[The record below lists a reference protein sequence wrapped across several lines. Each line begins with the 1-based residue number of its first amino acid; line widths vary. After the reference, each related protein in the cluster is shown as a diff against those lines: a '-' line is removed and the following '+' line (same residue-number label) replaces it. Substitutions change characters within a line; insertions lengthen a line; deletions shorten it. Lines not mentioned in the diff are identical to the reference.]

1 MRRRAARIASP
12 GNARGFTLLEAIVA
26 MVVFTMG
33 AFALYG
39 WLSTN
44 MITLDRIHQRQQIDM
59 ATHSALDMIRRSNPM
74 ETPTG
79 RRELGDLTISW
90 TATLLEPIKSGADQ
104 GGGATLFVLGLYDLD
119 VRVHRDGRQV
129 QAFHVRQAGWKQVR
143 SGVE

>member
-1 MRRRAARIASP
+1 MKGINPPSLR
-12 GNARGFTLLEAIVA
+12 NARGFTLLEAIVA
-26 MVVFTMG
+26 LVVFTIG

-44 MITLDRIHQRQQIDM
+44 VITLERIRQRQQIEI
-59 ATHSALDMIRRSNPM
+59 ATHSALDIIRRSNPM

-79 RRELGDLTISW
+79 RRDIGGLTVTW
-90 TATLLEPIKSGADQ
+90 TSKLVEPAKAGSDQ
-104 GGGATLFVLGLYDLD
+104 GGGATLFAVGLYDLH
-119 VRVHRDGRQV
+119 VRVIRDGREL